1 VLANARY
8 WTTVA
13 PVVRAQLQRWER
25 RAHAIPN
32 FVLQTLALDTL
43 HRESFNAE
51 VAATLATLA
60 PRAHRQHAVE
70 AIVALEVLYD
80 YLDRLVEQ
88 ATNDPLRN
96 GHQLFGALI
105 GAVTAEAEFDQDYY
119 QFGPARDDGGYL
131 KELASVVRTAVGKLP
146 AAHAIGGSARST
158 AALCADAQVRVHAV
172 PRLGVAQLDHWA
184 TREAAGTAFEWRE
197 FLAGAVASVLAIH
210 ALIAVAADRHTT
222 PEQAQEIVAAYLPI
236 SALSTILDSLVDY
249 TYDTNAERAWFIELY
264 EHHDYDLIEQ
274 ALTNVARLAA
284 TRVRNLPSQGHHLMT
299 LAGVVTYYTS
309 APTANSQFAR
319 PLVATVHRELQPVI
333 TPTLAVMRAWRL
345 AKQLHRR
352 WQKITRHRQPR

>member
-13 PVVRAQLQRWER
+13 PIVRAQLRRWEQ
-25 RAHAIPN
+25 RAHAIPDLL
-32 FVLQTLALDTL
+32 LQTLALDTL

-60 PRAHRQHAVE
+60 PREHRQHTVE

-96 GHQLFGALI
+96 GHQLFRAFIAAMTSGAEL
-105 GAVTAEAEFDQDYY
+105 DHDYY
-119 QFGPARDDGGYL
+119 RFGPATEDGGYL
-131 KELASVVRTAVGKLP
+131 EELASVVRSAIGELP
-146 AAHAIGGSARST
+146 AARAIGESVRST
-158 AALCADAQVRVHAV
+158 AALCAEAQVRVHAV
-172 PRLGVAQLDHWA
+172 SRLGIAQLDRWA
-184 TREAAGTAFEWRE
+184 TREAAGTPFEWRE

-210 ALIAVAADRHTT
+210 ALIAAAANQRTT
-222 PEQAQEIVAAYLPI
+222 PEQATAIVAAYLPI

-249 TYDTNAERAWFIELY
+249 TYDTNAARAWFIELY
-264 EHHDYDLIEQ
+264 DRNDQDLIEQ
-274 ALTNVARLAA
+274 ALADVAHIAT
-284 TRVRNLPSQGHHLMT
+284 TRVRSLPSQGHHLMT
-299 LAGVVTYYTS
+299 LAGVVAYYTS

-319 PLVATVHRELQPVI
+319 PLVATIHRELQPVI

-345 AKQLHRR
+345 AKRLHILAR
-352 WQKITRHRQPR
+352 